1 MKHFYKKKSPP
12 DKKNVPTNQ
21 NQAVLTLLRGSSKCF
36 VKAFKAF
43 IKPFE
48 APQRRIPTQQKV
60 FPFAFGFHLTKKSF
74 PLPRKKL
81 FCI

>member
-1 MKHFYKKKSPP
+1 MNHFYKKKSPP

-48 APQRRIPTQQKV
+48 APQRRVPTQQKV
-60 FPFAFGFHLTKKSF
+60 FPFA
-74 PLPRKKL
+74 RIKL
-81 FCI
+81 FYRKMVFT